1 MMVGATGAG
10 KSTLLDGMMNYLT
23 NVSFSDDFRFTVVDL
38 MDEEKRKKG
47 NQVKCFLKQSKSKIE
62 KVPSDVW
69 SRRPS

>member
-47 NQVKCFLKQSKSKIE
+47 NQVKCCLMQSKSKNE
-62 KVPSDVW
+62 SRDSW
-69 SRRPS
+69 SKRSSSE